1 MDPLIGHEAIA
12 RELRALADS
21 PEPAHALM
29 FVGPIGTG
37 RTQLARYY
45 ALLLNCEGGDAGEPA
60 PASVSMFGD
69 EPAAPTERPCGKC
82 RPCRLILANNHP
94 DIIELKPGDTLC
106 KPRPGEASHSAHP
119 DSRDIRICQV
129 RGLSELCGRFPL
141 EAHYRAV
148 IIEPADRLG
157 RDAAHAILKTLEE
170 PPGHTVL
177 LLVTAAPEDIIETI
191 RSRCRQI
198 TVGLV
203 SRQEIE
209 AGLVARGVDSAVA
222 ERAAAESRGR
232 TARAFAFAARPD
244 TMEDRQRL
252 LDRCAELAAQPYTPR
267 FKYSE
272 DLAERWR
279 RDRSLVHNELD
290 AWEAFWQ
297 ERLHRV
303 AAAGDANAARDA
315 AAALAAVTTAR
326 EDLLANVLPRAA
338 LDLMLLHFPRVTLEV
353 TPGEEPVPTHV

>member
-1 MDPLIGHEAIA
+1 MDPLIGHDAIA
-12 RELRALADS
+12 RELRALAES

-29 FVGPIGTG
+29 FVGPLGTG
-37 RTQLARYY
+37 RTQLARFY
-45 ALLLNCEGGDAGEPA
+45 ALLLNCEGGESSEPS
-60 PASVSMFGD
+60 PASASMFGD
-69 EPAAPTERPCGKC
+69 EPAAPVVRPCGAC

-94 DIIELKPGDTLC
+94 DVIELGPGDTLC
-106 KPRPGEASHSAHP
+106 KPRPGEASHTAHP

-141 EAHYRAV
+141 EARSRA
-148 IIEPADRLG
+148 IIIDPADRFG
-157 RDAAHAILKTLEE
+157 HDAAHAILKTLEE
-170 PPGHTVL
+170 PPGHSVL
-177 LLVTAAPEDIIETI
+177 LLVTAAPEDIIETV
-191 RSRCRQI
+191 RSRCRRI

-203 SRQEIE
+203 SRPEIE
-209 AGLVARGVDSAVA
+209 AGLIARGVESTVA
-222 ERAAAESRGR
+222 ARAAVEARGR

-244 TMEDRQRL
+244 TMDDRQRL
-252 LDRCAELAAQPYTPR
+252 LGRCAEIASQPYTPR
-267 FKYSE
+267 LKYSE

-303 AAAGDANAARDA
+303 AAGSDAAAARDA
-315 AAALAAVTTAR
+315 ATALAAVATAR
-326 EDLLANVLPRAA
+326 EDLLSNVLARAA
-338 LDLMLLHFPRVTLEV
+338 LDLMLLHFPRVTLEA

>member
-1 MDPLIGHEAIA
+1 MDPLIGHDAIA
-12 RELRALADS
+12 RELRALAES

-29 FVGPIGTG
+29 FVGPVGTG

-45 ALLLNCEGGDAGEPA
+45 ALQLNCEGGAPGDPA
-60 PASVSMFGD
+60 PASASMFGD
-69 EPAAPTERPCGKC
+69 EPAAPVEIPCGEC

-94 DIIELKPGDTLC
+94 DVIELTPGDVLC
-106 KPRPGEASHSAHP
+106 KPRPGEASHTAHP

-129 RGLSELCGRFPL
+129 RGLAELCGRFPL
-141 EAHYRAV
+141 EARYRAI

-157 RDAAHAILKTLEE
+157 HDAAHAILKTLEE

-177 LLVTAAPEDIIETI
+177 MLVTAAPEDIIETI

-209 AGLVARGVDSAVA
+209 AGLVARGIEPSVA
-222 ERAAAESRGR
+222 ERAATESRGR
-232 TARAFAFAARPD
+232 TASAFAFAARPD
-244 TMEDRQRL
+244 TMDDRQRL
-252 LDRCAELAAQPYTPR
+252 LARCAELAAQPFTPR
-267 FKYSE
+267 FKYAE

-297 ERLHRV
+297 ERLHTV
-303 AAAGDANAARDA
+303 AREGQDTAAREA
-315 AAALAAVTTAR
+315 ATALAAVTTAR
-326 EDLLANVLPRAA
+326 EDLLSNVLARAA
-338 LDLMLLHFPRVTLEV
+338 LDLMLLHFPRVTLGA
-353 TPGEEPVPTHV
+353 TPGEEPVPEHV